1 LFEAKKKANDQ
12 AVEKERATFKQRDET
27 GAITRE
33 QLNLR
38 EKDTFQLENEAETLN
53 QRQKLH
59 QRQLDV
65 KDEDLDEL
73 DIGLVQDRAEIQKI
87 DNNIKNKTKIRDAI
101 RAGANCVKRG
111 T

>member
-1 LFEAKKKANDQ
+1 MFEAKKKANDQ
-12 AVEKERATFKQRDET
+12 AVEKERATLKQRDET

-38 EKDTFQLENEAETLN
+38 EKDTSQLENEAETLN